1 MTASRD
7 LVRFFAPEFD
17 ALDDATIDTA
27 IGLAA
32 QRISARAFD
41 TLYPQAAALMAA
53 HILAKSRSMATLQGV
68 TGAVTSVRTGDLQ
81 ISAAVVGGLTGSD
94 AALATTPYGEQFLT
108 LRDQVPVS
116 PHY

>member
-1 MTASRD
+1 MPASRD

-17 ALDDATIDTA
+17 SLPDATIDTA

-41 TLYPQAAALMAA
+41 TLYPQAAALLAA
-53 HILAKSRSMATLQGV
+53 HILAKSRGDATAFGV

-81 ISAAVVGGLTGSD
+81 ISAAAVGGLTGSD
-94 AALATTPYGEQFLT
+94 AILATTPYGEQFIT
-108 LRDQVPVS
+108 LRNQIPVS
-116 PHY
+116 PYY